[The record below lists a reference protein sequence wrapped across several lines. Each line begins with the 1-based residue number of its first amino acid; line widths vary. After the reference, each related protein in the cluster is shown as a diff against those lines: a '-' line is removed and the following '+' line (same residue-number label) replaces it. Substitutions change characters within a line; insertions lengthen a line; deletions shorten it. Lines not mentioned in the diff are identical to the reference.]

1 MHYKVFQH
9 KTTRPVLSKKSLSF
23 ARIHYAPPPALSW
36 QYFRYYHSVF
46 CCANFLLW
54 ETGAFVYS
62 FLEKHPGPYHCRS
75 PPSESLKTYPLFK
88 LFGGNGYE

>member
-9 KTTRPVLSKKSLSF
+9 KTTRPGLVKKSLSF

-46 CCANFLLW
+46 AAPISLW
-54 ETGAFVYS
+54 ETAAFVYS
-62 FLEKHPGPYHCRS
+62 FLEKHLTLHAVHRPA
-75 PPSESLKTYPLFK
+75 ESLKTYPLFK